1 MAEEEKQGR
10 VDDDERL
17 HLFRALLQCPL
28 RRRGRCTIFNVG
40 FCPPRTFDGAPLD
53 CPETSGSEG
62 E

>member
-17 HLFRALLQCPL
+17 HLFRALLQCPRL
-28 RRRGRCTIFNVG
+28 RRCTIVNVE
-40 FCPPRTFDGAPLD
+40 FCPPRTFDDAPLD
-53 CPETSGSEG
+53 CPETSGREG